1 MAKQKKSN
9 SMDNESNFK
18 EYFPLVSAVATG
30 LIFLFLSLYIYHN
43 LYIAGAFTI
52 ATSFLG
58 YYIPTLRERIIEINK
73 KHYETSNEINSRLTK
88 IDNKLKNQLTRMLDQ
103 SALYTD
109 ENILEKKLMLLK
121 KIDGPAVWVVSKFI
135 SKQISKNLVDFK
147 FKINASEYSEFS
159 SQIYFEPNHSLYIT
173 NSINFYSWFKVLL
186 DKNKFDSVIE
196 NIYNPNS
203 LDNIDFSL
211 PPHIDAWNKVSTKK
225 KRLVVL
231 TEKEL
236 STFFIYKPFYDFFL
250 EITEAKNEN
259 DKTTKFILNSKF
271 NEKVSYKYNVVD
283 YDYAVFDEKVLLKWK
298 NPLYNNDNT
307 ELEIDEN
314 FDSNS
319 TLLRL
324 FDDDY
329 WSKLKIAK
337 DITCEIKI
345 VKTKIKRKAISE
357 KKIDHK
363 YSYYAFGAELWQKIN
378 KEHKYILGQNEQKYL
393 VQFLKNEIN
402 SKYNI
407 VHLGSGGGK
416 EIKSVLDAI
425 PHNMISSY
433 SVIDISPD
441 ILDKAKE
448 TFNENAPTLNLNK
461 SNFIIADLLDEDF
474 PKTNI
479 PSSNDRLFLLVSNGY
494 LLSNDRVLH
503 NINEIMEENDNLIIT
518 VENADGLTND
528 YIINNYLTEPVL
540 QLFNLSLNIFDID
553 CKDPKY
559 FHFINNNPD
568 FIGYF
573 KLKEWIADNPH
584 YSDPSVK
591 KLGDSCEE
599 IEIFTSFKPNEK
611 ELNDRLDEFGFEKI
625 SSDSNA
631 STHQVGGLFK
641 KKK

>member
-1 MAKQKKSN
+1 MAKQEKSN
-9 SMDNESNFK
+9 KQDCGCKFK
-18 EYFPLVSAVATG
+18 ENYPLITAVASG
-30 LIFLFLSLYIYHN
+30 LITLFLSLYISQNY
-43 LYIAGAFTI
+43 YIVATFTL
-52 ATSFLG
+52 ATTFLG
-58 YYIPTLRERIIEINK
+58 YYIPTLYERTIEINK
-73 KHYETSNEINSRLTK
+73 KHYQTSNEINIRLTK
-88 IDNKLKNQLTRMLDQ
+88 IDNKLKNQLTRILDQ

-109 ENILEKKLMLLK
+109 ENVLEKKLLYLNTIK
-121 KIDGPAVWVVSKFI
+121 GPAVWVVSKFI

-186 DKNKFDSVIE
+186 DKYKFDSIIE

-203 LDNIDFSL
+203 LDNIDFSV
-211 PPHIDAWNKVSTKK
+211 PPHIDAWNKVSIKK

-236 STFFIYKPFYDFFL
+236 STFFIYKPFYNFFL
-250 EITEAKNEN
+250 EITEAKDEN
-259 DKTTKFILNSKF
+259 DKTTRFILNTNF
-271 NEKVSYKYNVVD
+271 NEKVGNKYNVID

-298 NPLYNNDNT
+298 NPLYNDDNT
-307 ELEIDEN
+307 ELEIDED
-314 FDSNS
+314 FDVNS
-319 TLLRL
+319 ILLRL

-329 WSKLKIAK
+329 WLKLQTAK
-337 DITCEIKI
+337 DITREIGK
-345 VKTKIKRKAISE
+345 VRTKIKEKAISE

-378 KEHKYILGQNEQKYL
+378 KEPEYFLGLNEQKYL
-393 VQFLKNEIN
+393 VQFLKDKIN
-402 SKYNI
+402 TKYNI

-416 EIKSVLDAI
+416 EIKSVLYAI
-425 PHNMISSY
+425 PNNMISSY

-448 TFNENAPTLNLNK
+448 TFSENAPKLNLNK
-461 SNFIIADLLDEDF
+461 SNFIIADLLDDDF

-479 PSSNDRLFLLVSNGY
+479 PSSNARLFLLVSNGY
-494 LLSNDRVLH
+494 LLSNDKVLR
-503 NINEIMEENDNLIIT
+503 NINEIMEDNDRLIIT
-518 VENADGLTND
+518 VENADNLNNENV
-528 YIINNYLTEPVL
+528 INNYLTEPVL
-540 QLFNLSLNIFDID
+540 QLFNLSLKIFDID

-559 FHFINNNPD
+559 FHFVNNNPH

-573 KLKEWIADNPH
+573 KLKEWIADNPD
-584 YSDPSVK
+584 YSDSSVK

-631 STHQVGGLFK
+631 SIHQVGGLFK